1 MFSGPPIV
9 EVDTEDM
16 WWNKS
21 EAENSQEGEK
31 TDVHD
36 AGSYVTAYSKSPFLG
51 ALPWILGMAFA
62 SILVLGQL
70 PAYSSIDLE
79 VLGLGC
85 IALFFLFVFSAVLLT
100 NEELGVRISVD
111 TEESLIDVAH
121 RGLMT
126 DLKSKS
132 RIKYG
137 SSDHI
142 QLGMRREVTE
152 TRDSE
157 GNSGTAVT
165 VWHDIRLSR
174 SNGSH
179 KTIFSTNG
187 PLISRRRAER
197 IGKALARITDL
208 DYLD

>member
-1 MFSGPPIV
+1 M

-16 WWNKS
+16 WWIES
-21 EAENSQEGEK
+21 GAENSQEGEK
-31 TDVHD
+31 TDVYD
-36 AGSYVTAYSKSPFLG
+36 AGSYVTAYSKNPLLG
-51 ALPWILGMAFA
+51 ALPWILGLAFA
-62 SILVLGQL
+62 SLLVLVQL

-79 VLGLGC
+79 VLGIGC
-85 IALFFLFVFSAVLLT
+85 VVLFFLFVFSAVLLT
-100 NEELGVRISVD
+100 NEELGVRISVN

-126 DLKSKS
+126 EWKSKS
-132 RIKYG
+132 RFKYR

-142 QLGMRREVTE
+142 RLDTRREAYE
-152 TRDSE
+152 TVDSD
-157 GNSGTAVT
+157 GHSGTGVT

-174 SNGSH
+174 SNGSQ

-187 PLISRRRAER
+187 PLTPRRRAVR
-197 IGKALARITDL
+197 IGKSIARVTGL

>member
-1 MFSGPPIV
+1 M

-16 WWNKS
+16 WWIES
-21 EAENSQEGEK
+21 GAENAQEGEK
-31 TDVHD
+31 TDVYD

-51 ALPWILGMAFA
+51 ALPWILGLAFA
-62 SILVLGQL
+62 SLLVLVQL

-79 VLGLGC
+79 VLGIGC
-85 IALFFLFVFSAVLLT
+85 VVLFFLFVFSAVLLT
-100 NEELGVRISVD
+100 NEELGVRISVN

-126 DLKSKS
+126 EWKSKS
-132 RIKYG
+132 RFKYR

-142 QLGMRREVTE
+142 RLDTRREAYE
-152 TRDSE
+152 TVDSD
-157 GNSGTAVT
+157 GHSGTGVT

-174 SNGSH
+174 SNGSQ

-187 PLISRRRAER
+187 PLTPRRRAVR
-197 IGKALARITDL
+197 IGKSIARVTGL

>member
-1 MFSGPPIV
+1 M

-16 WWNKS
+16 WWIES
-21 EAENSQEGEK
+21 GAENAQEGEK
-31 TDVHD
+31 TDVYD
-36 AGSYVTAYSKSPFLG
+36 AGSYVTAYSKNPLLG
-51 ALPWILGMAFA
+51 ALPWILGLAFA
-62 SILVLGQL
+62 SLLVLVQL

-79 VLGLGC
+79 VLGIGC
-85 IALFFLFVFSAVLLT
+85 VVLFFLFVFSAVLLT
-100 NEELGVRISVD
+100 NEELGVRISVN

-126 DLKSKS
+126 EWKSKS
-132 RIKYG
+132 RFKYR

-142 QLGMRREVTE
+142 RLDTRREAYE
-152 TRDSE
+152 TVDSD
-157 GNSGTAVT
+157 GHSGTGVT

-174 SNGSH
+174 SNGSQ

-187 PLISRRRAER
+187 PLTPRRRAVR
-197 IGKALARITDL
+197 IGKSIARVTGL

>member
-1 MFSGPPIV
+1 M

-16 WWNKS
+16 WWIES
-21 EAENSQEGEK
+21 GAENSQEGEK
-31 TDVHD
+31 TDVYD

-51 ALPWILGMAFA
+51 ALPWILGLAFA
-62 SILVLGQL
+62 SLLVLVQL

-79 VLGLGC
+79 VLGIGC
-85 IALFFLFVFSAVLLT
+85 VVLFFLFVFSAVLLT
-100 NEELGVRISVD
+100 NEELGVRISVN

-126 DLKSKS
+126 EWKSKS
-132 RIKYG
+132 RFKYR

-142 QLGMRREVTE
+142 LLDTRREAYE
-152 TRDSE
+152 TVDSD
-157 GNSGTAVT
+157 GHSGTGVT

-174 SNGSH
+174 SNGSQ

-187 PLISRRRAER
+187 PLTPRRRAVR
-197 IGKALARITDL
+197 IGKSIARVTGL

>member
-1 MFSGPPIV
+1 M
-9 EVDTEDM
+9 EVDNEDM
-16 WWNKS
+16 WWIES
-21 EAENSQEGEK
+21 GAENSQEGEK
-31 TDVHD
+31 TDVYD

-51 ALPWILGMAFA
+51 ALPWILGLAFA
-62 SILVLGQL
+62 SLVVLVQL

-79 VLGLGC
+79 VLGIGC
-85 IALFFLFVFSAVLLT
+85 VVLFFLFVFSAVLLT
-100 NEELGVRISVD
+100 NEELGVRISVN

-126 DLKSKS
+126 EWKSKS
-132 RIKYG
+132 RFKYR

-142 QLGMRREVTE
+142 LLDTRREAYE
-152 TRDSE
+152 TVDSD
-157 GNSGTAVT
+157 GHSGTGVT

-174 SNGSH
+174 SNGSQ

-187 PLISRRRAER
+187 PLTPRRRAVR
-197 IGKALARITDL
+197 IGKSIARVTGL

>member
-1 MFSGPPIV
+1 M

-16 WWNKS
+16 WWLET
-21 EAENSQEGEK
+21 EAENSLEGEK
-31 TDVHD
+31 TDVYD
-36 AGSYVTAYSKSPFLG
+36 TGSYVTAYGKSPFLG
-51 ALPWILGMAFA
+51 ALPWILGLAFA
-62 SILVLGQL
+62 SLLVLVQL

-79 VLGLGC
+79 VLGIGC
-85 IALFFLFVFSAVLLT
+85 VVLFFLFVFSAVLLT
-100 NEELGVRISVD
+100 NEELGVRISVN

-126 DLKSKS
+126 EWKSKS
-132 RIKYG
+132 RFKYR

-142 QLGMRREVTE
+142 RLDTRREAYE
-152 TRDSE
+152 TVDSD
-157 GNSGTAVT
+157 GHSGTGVT

-174 SNGSH
+174 SNGSQ

-187 PLISRRRAER
+187 PLTPRRRAVR
-197 IGKALARITDL
+197 IGKSIARVTGL

>member
-1 MFSGPPIV
+1 M

-16 WWNKS
+16 WWIES
-21 EAENSQEGEK
+21 GAENSQEGEK
-31 TDVHD
+31 TDVYD

-51 ALPWILGMAFA
+51 ALPWILGLAFA
-62 SILVLGQL
+62 SLLVLVQL

-79 VLGLGC
+79 VLGIGC
-85 IALFFLFVFSAVLLT
+85 VVLFFLFVFSAVLLT
-100 NEELGVRISVD
+100 NEELGVRISVN

-126 DLKSKS
+126 EWKSKS
-132 RIKYG
+132 RFKYR

-142 QLGMRREVTE
+142 RLDTRREAYE
-152 TRDSE
+152 TLDSD
-157 GNSGTAVT
+157 GHSGTGVT

-174 SNGSH
+174 SNGSQ

-187 PLISRRRAER
+187 PLTPRRRAVR
-197 IGKALARITDL
+197 IGKSIARVTGL

>member
-16 WWNKS
+16 WWIES

-36 AGSYVTAYSKSPFLG
+36 AGSYVTAHSKSPFLG
-51 ALPWILGMAFA
+51 ALPWILGLAFA
-62 SILVLGQL
+62 SLLVLVQL

-79 VLGLGC
+79 VLGIGC
-85 IALFFLFVFSAVLLT
+85 VVLFFLFVFSAVLLT
-100 NEELGVRISVD
+100 NEELGVRISVN

-126 DLKSKS
+126 EWKSKS
-132 RIKYG
+132 RFKYR

-142 QLGMRREVTE
+142 RLDTRREEYE
-152 TRDSE
+152 TLDSD
-157 GNSGTAVT
+157 GHSGTGVT

-174 SNGSH
+174 SNGSQ

-187 PLISRRRAER
+187 PLTPRRRAVR
-197 IGKALARITDL
+197 IGKSIARVTGL